1 MRLVVIYVI
10 VLLCFT
16 SCSFFRQETN
26 QNIAARVG
34 DNMLYKD
41 QLKDITKSAVSKED
55 SLAKAQSYIEQWAT
69 RQLLM
74 RGALRNLSQDEQ
86 TKFEDLLSSYKED
99 LYINAYKDALVRK
112 RLDSVVTIEEASQF
126 YEENKTNFILK
137 EDLIQ
142 LRYIQVS
149 EDFKDLDQL
158 RDYFID
164 FDREDQYALDSLSL
178 NFKNYFLNDSSWVK
192 TNDVKSQIN
201 PITSG
206 NAGNL
211 LKKTNFLQLRDSL
224 GLYLISVRKTL
235 SRNDKAPLTYIKP
248 TIDQIILNRRKLELV
263 KQFEKDLKKDAIKE
277 KKFEIYP

>member
-1 MRLVVIYVI
+1 MRLVVIYVL

-142 LRYIQVS
+142 LRYIHVS

-201 PITSG
+201 PITIG

>member
-1 MRLVVIYVI
+1 MRLVVIYVL

-201 PITSG
+201 PITIG